1 MALCGGL
8 NAEHGALLVPPAGD
22 LVEEHQLLH
31 VTRRGYPSR
40 QVGLK
45 YAFYKSLIQERIH
58 GNGLPYVFGD
68 CLLFIS
74 ASDFQ
79 LIPVE

>member
-1 MALCGGL
+1 MLLYGLIKKKKLEYCKIGIKMALCVGL

-45 YAFYKSLIQERIH
+45 YTCYKT
-58 GNGLPYVFGD
+58 
-68 CLLFIS
+68 
-74 ASDFQ
+74 
-79 LIPVE
+79 

>member
-1 MALCGGL
+1 MALCEGL

-45 YAFYKSLIQERIH
+45 HSFYKIKSEKETI
-58 GNGLPYVFGD
+58 GTGLPYIFGD
-68 CLLFIS
+68 SLLFFS
-74 ASDFQ
+74 GF
-79 LIPVE
+79 

>member
-1 MALCGGL
+1 MALYGEL

-45 YAFYKSLIQERIH
+45 YSFYKI
-58 GNGLPYVFGD
+58 
-68 CLLFIS
+68 
-74 ASDFQ
+74 
-79 LIPVE
+79 

>member
-1 MALCGGL
+1 MARCVGL

-45 YAFYKSLIQERIH
+45 YTCYKT
-58 GNGLPYVFGD
+58 
-68 CLLFIS
+68 
-74 ASDFQ
+74 
-79 LIPVE
+79 